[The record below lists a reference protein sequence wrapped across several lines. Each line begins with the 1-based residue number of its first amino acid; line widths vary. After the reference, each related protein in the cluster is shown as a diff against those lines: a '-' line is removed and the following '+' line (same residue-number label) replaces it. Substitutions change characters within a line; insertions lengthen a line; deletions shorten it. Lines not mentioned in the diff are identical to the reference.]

1 MDTMNL
7 LWVFLAVLTLVF
19 AVLFFMLRPPAS
31 DKKLNARI
39 HNLPACT
46 KEVITDED
54 GLVREEEQGVTHL
67 VGERLRNFHLGG
79 SLERL
84 IVYADSHATLGSIAL
99 ASFGL
104 AVIAGFAVHVSIGSF
119 PLEVIA
125 SILAG
130 SLRYVALKMQASS
143 RLKNF
148 ETALPDA
155 IDLMARALRAGHSL
169 ASAIEVVSEQSAEP
183 LKSEFALCF
192 QQQKFGVPFREA
204 LLAMTARIPSKDL
217 RFVIT
222 AILVQKETGGDL
234 TDILDRTTRVI
245 RERVKIQ
252 GEVRTYTAQGRLTGW
267 ILGLMPAILLLLLN
281 VVTPGYSTVLFHDPL
296 GQKMLYAG
304 TTLVF
309 IGGLIIRKI
318 VDIKV

>member
-1 MDTMNL
+1 MNSMSL
-7 LWVFLAVLTLVF
+7 FWVF
-19 AVLFFMLRPPAS
+19 AVVLALTFAILFLMQRPATS
-31 DKKLNARI
+31 NKKLQDRLAA
-39 HNLPACT
+39 LPT
-46 KEVITDED
+46 VRKEIDPDAE
-54 GLVREEEQGVTHL
+54 GLVREEAQGVTHL
-67 VGERLRNFHLGG
+67 VGERLKDFHFAS

-84 IVYADSHATLGSIAL
+84 ILHADSTTTIGSIAL
-99 ASFGL
+99 LSFFL
-104 AVIAGFAVHVSIGSF
+104 AVFAGFAVHIFIGSF
-119 PLEVIA
+119 PLEVLA
-125 SILAG
+125 SIVAFSIRYLT
-130 SLRYVALKMQASS
+130 LRIQSAR
-143 RLKNF
+143 RLKSF

-155 IDLMARALRAGHSL
+155 IDLLARALRAGHSL

-192 QQQKFGVPFREA
+192 QQQKFGVPFRDA
-204 LLAMTARIPSKDL
+204 LLAMTDRMPSKDL

-245 RERVKIQ
+245 RERIKIQ

-267 ILGLMPAILLLLLN
+267 ILGLMPGILLLLLN

-296 GQKMLYAG
+296 GQKMLYTGA
-304 TTLVF
+304 TLVV

-318 VDIKV
+318 VNIKV